1 VTLQVKENKQKVG
14 SFDLYFKFYNQGANV
29 VAAITQRLLD
39 ENQQQPRLQVLIY
52 PWIQLVNPKLPSYTK
67 YNTTSSIN
75 QVGLNLTKMAMWYLG
90 ICESDEKYLD
100 ILDGIKKLDHFALI
114 EDEILLKKYKSYL
127 DPKKI
132 PDQYK
137 KDKSYYKE
145 YESIK
150 NTIYPNS
157 KLDKNNVL
165 LKNTYINTQVK
176 KLFHREISPLLADDK
191 YLTGLPKAYFII
203 LEWDELKDEGLLYAE
218 RLKENNV
225 DVSVRFYEK
234 GFHGMATMFFKNLYF
249 NEARIMQNDLINF
262 ISQNI

>member
-1 VTLQVKENKQKVG
+1 MVLAG
-14 SFDLYFKFYNQGANV
+14 DSAGGGI
-29 VAAITQRLLD
+29 VAAITQRLLE
-39 ENQQQPRLQVLIY
+39 ENQQQPILQILIY
-52 PWIQLVNPKLPSYTK
+52 PWIQLVNSKLPSYTK
-67 YNTTSSIN
+67 YNTTSFII
-75 QVGLNLTKMAMWYLG
+75 QTGFKLTKMAAWYLG
-90 ICESDEKYLD
+90 LTENVTGYDEFLVNFEKNN
-100 ILDGIKKLDHFALI
+100 HFGLI

-127 DPKKI
+127 DPNKI

-157 KLDKNNVL
+157 KLDMNNVL
-165 LKNTYINTQVK
+165 LKNNFINTQVK

-191 YLTGLPKAYFII
+191 YLIGLPKAYFII

-225 DVSVRFYEK
+225 NVSVRFYEK
-234 GFHGMATMFFKNLYF
+234 GFHGIMGLVGNQTGLQA
-249 NEARIMQNDLINF
+249 ARDIQKDLIEYMKLNL
-262 ISQNI
+262 

>member
-1 VTLQVKENKQKVG
+1 MTLQVKENKQKVG

-29 VAAITQRLLD
+29 VAAITQRLLE
-39 ENQQQPRLQVLIY
+39 ENQPQPRLQVLIY
-52 PWIQLVNPKLPSYTK
+52 PWIQLVNSKLPSYTK

-75 QVGLNLTKMAMWYLG
+75 QVGLKLTKMAMWYLG
-90 ICESDEKYLD
+90 ICESDEKYSD
-100 ILDGIKKLDHFALI
+100 ILDGIKRLDHFGLI

-127 DPKKI
+127 DPNKI

-157 KLDKNNVL
+157 KLDENNVL

>member
-1 VTLQVKENKQKVG
+1 
-14 SFDLYFKFYNQGANV
+14 
-29 VAAITQRLLD
+29 
-39 ENQQQPRLQVLIY
+39 
-52 PWIQLVNPKLPSYTK
+52 
-67 YNTTSSIN
+67 
-75 QVGLNLTKMAMWYLG
+75 MALWYLG

-100 ILDGIKKLDHFALI
+100 IFDGIKKLDHFGLI

-127 DPKKI
+127 DPNKI

-137 KDKSYYKE
+137 KDKTYYTE
-145 YESIK
+145 HESIK

-157 KLDKNNVL
+157 KLDENNVF

-191 YLTGLPKAYFII
+191 YLIGLPKAYFII

-234 GFHGMATMFFKNLYF
+234 GFHGMATMFFKNLHF
-249 NEARIMQNDLINF
+249 NEARIMQNDLISF